1 MLKQVK
7 SIALLSAVA
16 VVVSGCATK
25 NFGTLPAA
33 EKVEVADMNCAQI
46 ENETEKL
53 AEYREAVNEKSKGGQ
68 VKQMLW
74 GGMWSVMADDKK
86 EAVAR
91 DEIKQYE
98 ILLKDAR
105 EAKGCAF

>member
-1 MLKQVK
+1 MSKQFK
-7 SIALLSAVA
+7 SAALLASIAIIL
-16 VVVSGCATK
+16 SGCATK
-25 NFGTLPAA
+25 NFGTLATA
-33 EKVEVADMNCAQI
+33 EKVEVADMNCQQI
-46 ENETEKL
+46 ENEMSKL
-53 AEYREAVNEKSKGGQ
+53 TEYRDSVNEESKGGQ

-98 ILLKDAR
+98 TLLTDAKS
-105 EAKGCAF
+105 AKGCSF

>member
-1 MLKQVK
+1 MFNQVK
-7 SIALLSAVA
+7 SVALVSAA
-16 VVVSGCATK
+16 ALILSGCATK

-33 EKVEVADMNCAQI
+33 EKVEVADMNCKQI
-46 ENETEKL
+46 ENETTKL
-53 AEYREAVNEKSKGGQ
+53 VEYREAVNEKSQGGQ

-98 ILLKDAR
+98 TLLKDAK